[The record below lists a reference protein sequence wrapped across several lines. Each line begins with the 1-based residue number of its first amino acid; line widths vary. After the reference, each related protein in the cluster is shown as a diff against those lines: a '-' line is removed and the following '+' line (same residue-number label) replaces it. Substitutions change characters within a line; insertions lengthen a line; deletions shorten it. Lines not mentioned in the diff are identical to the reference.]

1 MASPFF
7 ESFVD
12 ELQART
18 EIADTLLRFIR
29 GIDRQDWALARSTY
43 HDDAIDEHGFFT
55 GAPDDFL
62 ALVKRM
68 HEHQLHS
75 MHVMSNM
82 LIEFEASDRALV
94 ETYCLVFQRFGP
106 GAPGVAAGAAGVRK
120 MATARYLDRF
130 EKRGGEW
137 RVAHR
142 KLIVGDT
149 QEFPLDAPVKFPP
162 GFIEQRHGM
171 DDVLYAARAA
181 SHRPPPARGANGER
195 AVGEG
200 EG

>member
-7 ESFVD
+7 DSFLD

-18 EIADTLLRFIR
+18 EIADTLKRFIR

-55 GAPDDFL
+55 GPPDDFL
-62 ALVKRM
+62 KLVKRL
-68 HEHQLHS
+68 HEHQQHS

-106 GAPGVAAGAAGVRK
+106 AAPGVPQGAAGSRK
-120 MATARYLDRF
+120 LAMARYLDRF
-130 EKRGGEW
+130 EKRRGEW

-142 KLIVGDT
+142 KLIFGDT
-149 QEFPLDAPVKFPP
+149 QDFPLDAPVNFPA

-171 DDVLYAARAA
+171 DDALYQV
-181 SHRPPPARGANGER
+181 RGAD
-195 AVGEG
+195 
-200 EG
+200 

>member
-1 MASPFF
+1 MPSPFF
-7 ESFVD
+7 DTFLD

-55 GAPDDFL
+55 GPPDEFL
-62 ALVKRM
+62 ALVKRL
-68 HEHQLHS
+68 HEHQQHS

-82 LIEFEASDRALV
+82 LIEFDSRDRALV

-106 GAPGVAAGAAGVRK
+106 HAPGVAAGAAGVRK
-120 MATARYLDRF
+120 MAMARYLDRF
-130 EKRGGEW
+130 EQRGGAW

-142 KLIVGDT
+142 KLIFGDT
-149 QEFPLDAPVKFPP
+149 QEFPLDAPVSFPP

-171 DDVLYAARAA
+171 DDVLYAARD
-181 SHRPPPARGANGER
+181 ANKGPSPQR
-195 AVGEG
+195 GEG
-200 EG
+200 G

>member
-7 ESFVD
+7 DNFVD
-12 ELQART
+12 ELEART
-18 EIADTLLRFIR
+18 AIADTLLRFIR

-55 GAPDDFL
+55 GPPDEFL
-62 ALVKRM
+62 ALVKRL
-68 HEHQLHS
+68 HEHQEHS

-82 LIEFEASDRALV
+82 LIAFEAGDRALV

-106 GAPGVAAGAAGVRK
+106 GAPGVPAGQAGVRK
-120 MATARYLDRF
+120 LATARYLDRF
-130 EKRGGEW
+130 EKRRGEW

-142 KLIVGDT
+142 RLIFGDT
-149 QEFPLDAPVKFPP
+149 QEFPLDAPVRFPP

-171 DDVLYAARAA
+171 DDVLYAACAA
-181 SHRPPPARGANGER
+181 GRKR
-195 AVGEG
+195 
-200 EG
+200 

>member
-7 ESFVD
+7 DRFVD

-43 HDDAIDEHGFFT
+43 HDDAVDEHGFFT
-55 GAPDDFL
+55 GPPDEFL
-62 ALVKRM
+62 GRVKRM

-82 LIEFEASDRALV
+82 LIEFDSGERARV

-106 GAPGVAAGAAGVRK
+106 DAPGVPAGAAGVRK

-130 EKRGGEW
+130 EKRRGAW

-142 KLIVGDT
+142 WLIFGDT
-149 QEFPLDAPVKFPP
+149 QEFPLDAPVSFPP

-171 DDVLYAARAA
+171 DDALYA
-181 SHRPPPARGANGER
+181 GR
-195 AVGEG
+195 AVP
-200 EG
+200 

>member
-1 MASPFF
+1 MAHPFF
-7 ESFVD
+7 DSFVD

-43 HDDAIDEHGFFT
+43 HDDAIDEHGFFS
-55 GAPDDFL
+55 GPPDDFL
-62 ALVKRM
+62 KLVKRM

-82 LIEFEASDRALV
+82 LIEFDSGDRALV

-120 MATARYLDRF
+120 IAMARYLDRF
-130 EKRGGEW
+130 EKRRGEW

-142 KLIVGDT
+142 KLIFGDT
-149 QEFPLDAPVKFPP
+149 QDFSLEAPVTFPP

-171 DDVLYAARAA
+171 DDVLYAARVADQKP
-181 SHRPPPARGANGER
+181 R
-195 AVGEG
+195 
-200 EG
+200 

>member
-7 ESFVD
+7 DSFVD
-12 ELQART
+12 EIEART
-18 EIADTLLRFIR
+18 AIADTLLRFIR

-55 GAPDDFL
+55 GPPDEFL

-68 HEHQLHS
+68 HAQQEHS

-82 LIEFEASDRALV
+82 LIEFAASDRAQV

-106 GAPGVAAGAAGVRK
+106 GAPGVPAGRAGVRK
-120 MATARYLDRF
+120 LATARYLDRF
-130 EKRGGEW
+130 EKRRGEW

-142 KLIVGDT
+142 RLIFGDT
-149 QEFPLDAPVKFPP
+149 QEFPLDAPVTFPP

-171 DDVLYAARAA
+171 DDALYAACAA
-181 SHRPPPARGANGER
+181 DRKR
-195 AVGEG
+195 
-200 EG
+200 

>member
-7 ESFVD
+7 DSFVD
-12 ELQART
+12 ELEART
-18 EIADTLLRFIR
+18 EIADTLFRFIR

-55 GAPDDFL
+55 GPPDAFL
-62 ALVKRM
+62 ALVRRM

-75 MHVMSNM
+75 MHVMSNI

-106 GAPGVAAGAAGVRK
+106 AAPGVPEGAAGVRK
-120 MATARYLDRF
+120 LATARYLDRF
-130 EKRGGEW
+130 EKRQGQW
-137 RVAHR
+137 LVAHR
-142 KLIVGDT
+142 KLIFGDT
-149 QEFPLDAPVKFPP
+149 QEFPLGAPVTFPP

-171 DDVLYAARAA
+171 DDALYAARAA
-181 SHRPPPARGANGER
+181 DR
-195 AVGEG
+195 
-200 EG
+200 

>member
-7 ESFVD
+7 DSFLD
-12 ELQART
+12 ELAARS

-29 GIDRQDWALARSTY
+29 GIDRRDWALARSTY

-55 GAPDDFL
+55 GPPDEFL
-62 ALVKRM
+62 KRVERL
-68 HEHQLHS
+68 HEHQTHS

-106 GAPGVAAGAAGVRK
+106 HAPGVPAGAAGMRK
-120 MATARYLDRF
+120 LATARYLDRF
-130 EKRGGEW
+130 EQRCGQW

-142 KLIVGDT
+142 RLIFGDT
-149 QEFPLDAPVKFPP
+149 QEFPLDAPVTFPP

-171 DDVLYAARAA
+171 DDALYK
-181 SHRPPPARGANGER
+181 ARGAK
-195 AVGEG
+195 
-200 EG
+200 

>member
-1 MASPFF
+1 MASAFF
-7 ESFVD
+7 DNFLD

-18 EIADTLLRFIR
+18 EITDTLLRFIR

-43 HDDAIDEHGFFT
+43 HDDALDEHGFFT
-55 GAPDDFL
+55 GPPDDFL
-62 ALVKRM
+62 KLVKRM

-82 LIEFEASDRALV
+82 LIEFEAADRALV

-106 GAPGVAAGAAGVRK
+106 GAPGVAAGSPGVRK

-130 EKRGGEW
+130 EKRRGEW

-142 KLIVGDT
+142 RLIFGDT
-149 QEFPLDAPVKFPP
+149 QEFSLDVPVTFPS
-162 GFIEQRHGM
+162 GFIEQHHGM
-171 DDVLYAARAA
+171 DDALYAARARFGAA
-181 SHRPPPARGANGER
+181 SRNATNG
-195 AVGEG
+195 
-200 EG
+200 